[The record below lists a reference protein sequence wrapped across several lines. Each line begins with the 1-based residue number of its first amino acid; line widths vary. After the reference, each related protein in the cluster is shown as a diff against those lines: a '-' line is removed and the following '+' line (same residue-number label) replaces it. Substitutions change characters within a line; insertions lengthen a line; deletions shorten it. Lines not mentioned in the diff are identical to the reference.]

1 MFAAARREPAKR
13 SGSTSASLPPPRA
26 VAPAALESVPAI
38 SLVIPAHNEAELL
51 PRLLDTVDAAR
62 DRFVRGREAVDVVVA
77 DNASTDCTAEI
88 AASRGCT
95 VVVVAERRIASA
107 RNGGADAARGDVL
120 CFVDADARIHPE
132 TFNVVDRAVADGRWI
147 AGATGVRLERWSLG
161 IAVTYALMIPLVLVL
176 RMDTGVVF
184 CRRSDFE
191 KVGGYDERRLF
202 GEDVQL
208 LWNLRRLGRARG
220 QRLVRLKGA
229 KTLNS
234 MRKFDRWGEWHYIT
248 QMFRLVP
255 MMLRR
260 PKDATDFARRYWY
273 GDER

>member
-1 MFAAARREPAKR
+1 MADPW
-13 SGSTSASLPPPRA
+13 SGSTTASPPLGGA
-26 VAPAALESVPAI
+26 TGAAPLGGVPAI
-38 SLVIPAHNEAELL
+38 SLVIPAHNEEVLL
-51 PRLLDTVDAAR
+51 PRLLDTIDLAR
-62 DRFVRGREAVDVVVA
+62 ERFARGRNAVEVIVA
-77 DNASTDCTAEI
+77 DNASTDRTAEI
-88 AASRGCT
+88 AATRGCT
-95 VVVVAERRIASA
+95 VALVAARCIAAA
-107 RNGGADAARGDVL
+107 RNGGAGAARGEVL

-161 IAVTYALMIPLVLVL
+161 IAVTYALLIPLVWLL

-184 CRRSDFE
+184 CRRRDFE
-191 KVGGYDERRLF
+191 TVGGYDERRLF

-208 LWNLRRLGRARG
+208 LWNLRRLGKPRG
-220 QRLVRLKGA
+220 QSLVRLKGA

-255 MMLRR
+255 MMQRR